1 MTNLTL
7 TNENIA
13 QETPQQV
20 QTRLAQ
26 VSQGLWQ
33 GLLPHIQYFDKAGQE
48 LVELAFTQMVLAHS
62 TDRRKS
68 GEFYI
73 IHPVAATI
81 TLAKMKM
88 DSSTI
93 VATLLHDVPED
104 TKVTLKDLAKDF
116 SPEIIFLIEGVT
128 KLSKIRYEG
137 EQLYAEN
144 LRKMFVAI
152 SKDLRV
158 VFIKLADRLHNLST
172 LTHLRPDKQY
182 RIALESL
189 EIYAPIAERLG
200 ISSLQNAIEDEAFQY
215 VYPDIYTKFITD
227 SNIEIDRRNT
237 ILDRVLIKTK
247 TVLANHGIAAEK
259 VYGRSK
265 KYYSLFKKLDNKS
278 DLTKIYDLVAI
289 RIITHNIEDCYYTL
303 SCLQQEFEIISHRTK
318 DYITRPKANGY
329 QSLHLTAYDPESKT
343 YFEFQIRTQDMHEFA
358 EYGVAAHFAYKG
370 QQRGQSASQFVNNE
384 NLKWIKELVDI
395 GQQELS
401 SEEYL
406 AKVRLD
412 LFNDRIFVFTPKNH
426 TIDLPMGSTPL
437 DFAFRIHEDIG
448 SRTIMAKV
456 NNHIA
461 RLSDTLKNGDM
472 VEILTDKRQRPNPSW
487 LEWVKT
493 KSARSHIKTYLRNG
507 DKD

>member
-1 MTNLTL
+1 MTNT
-7 TNENIA
+7 
-13 QETPQQV
+13 
-20 QTRLAQ
+20 QTTDTQAALSQ
-26 VSQGLWQ
+26 VSTQLWQ
-33 GLLPHIQYFDKAGQE
+33 ELLPHIQYFDKANRD
-48 LVELAFTQMVLAHS
+48 LVELAFTQMVMAHN
-62 TDRRKS
+62 TDQRKS

-81 TLAKMKM
+81 TLAEMKM
-88 DSSTI
+88 DASTI

-104 TKVTLKDLAKDF
+104 TTVTLKDLAKDF
-116 SPEIIFLIEGVT
+116 SPEVIFLIEGVT

-215 VYPDIYTKFITD
+215 VHRDIYNQFVTN
-227 SNIEIDRRNT
+227 SNIEIDRRNK

-247 TVLANHGIAAEK
+247 LVLTNHGLAPQK
-259 VYGRSK
+259 VYGRAK
-265 KYYSLFKKLDNKS
+265 KYYSIFKKLDNKS
-278 DLTKIYDLVAI
+278 DLTQIYDLVAI
-289 RIITHNIEDCYYTL
+289 RIIVSNIDDCYYTL
-303 SCLQQEFEIISHRTK
+303 SCLQQEFEIINHRTK
-318 DYITRPKANGY
+318 DYIARPKANGY
-329 QSLHLTAYDPESKT
+329 QSLHLTAYDTESQT
-343 YFEFQIRTQDMHEFA
+343 YFEFQIRTEDMHEFA

-370 QQRGQSASQFVNNE
+370 QQRGQGSSQFVNTE

-401 SEEYL
+401 PEEYL

-426 TIDLPMGSTPL
+426 TIDLPTGSTPL

-461 RLSDTLKNGDM
+461 RLSDTLKNGDT
-472 VEILTDKRQRPNPSW
+472 VEILTDKRQRPNAHW

-493 KSARSHIKTYLRNG
+493 KSARSHIKTYLKRG
-507 DKD
+507 DRD